1 MKLSGRIDLK
11 LHGISK
17 PLRAPGKIS
26 IRKIIRHLCLGN
38 AGNADNVDNANNA
51 DNADN
56 ADNANNVDNTGIKSF
71 HIRFFLLNPEIAEK

>member
-1 MKLSGRIDLK
+1 MKLAGRIDLK

-17 PLRAPGKIS
+17 PLRVPGKIS

-38 AGNADNVDNANNA
+38 GGNA

-56 ADNANNVDNTGIKSF
+56 ADNAGNADNELYGWVFGNGLI
-71 HIRFFLLNPEIAEK
+71 FFLNF